1 MFQMLTKLGEK
12 KISPKNRKEKI
23 ILIIKTLGKKSL
35 RNSERNY
42 PEKPTIKITYPEKQS
57 FCSQVNAIL
66 LRRNLLEPDEKTQ
79 KLLLLFVSQ
88 DCPLVLVLR
97 MFELCCD
104 YRNFSEAKA
113 KLLDFQRT
121 LLSVSTALE
130 LTPATSDPLAAVNK

>member
-1 MFQMLTKLGEK
+1 MILK
-12 KISPKNRKEKI
+12 KTQGKND
-23 ILIIKTLGKKSL
+23 
-35 RNSERNY
+35 
-42 PEKPTIKITYPEKQS
+42 PEKPTIKITYPEKPS
-57 FCSQVNAIL
+57 FYSQVNAIL

-79 KLLLLFVSQ
+79 MLLLLFVSQ

-130 LTPATSDPLAAVNK
+130 LTPATSDPLTAVNK